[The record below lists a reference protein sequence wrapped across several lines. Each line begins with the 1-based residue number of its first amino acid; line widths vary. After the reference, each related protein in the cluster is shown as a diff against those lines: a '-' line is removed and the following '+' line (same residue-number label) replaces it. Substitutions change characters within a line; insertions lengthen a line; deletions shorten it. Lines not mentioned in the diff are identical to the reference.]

1 MSTKTQKA
9 EFLLSTD
16 SLSWY
21 WLDLIFQ
28 VAKDVWFDWLDL
40 ALRKNFDAWNV
51 SYVEKLV
58 EKYWLPVRVIQV
70 SSSVNAREMNQA
82 IDIAA
87 ALWVEVISINAP
99 YIYDIKTYKYL
110 SNNLAWFKKHNR
122 QLKFAI
128 INPLR
133 SSILILPIS
142 KYHFTN
148 IVEIINKYKSY
159 LGLDIANL
167 EETAL
172 EVNFLRKIANFIP
185 HIPVVY
191 ISDKSKIWNWH
202 IPLWDWVLKLPKV
215 FKKFKQHE
223 YYGNFSLKLDLPKKD
238 LADLEKV
245 ELILRKCKVYYKEN
259 FEDLIIK

>member
-1 MSTKTQKA
+1 MGDKNRA

-16 SLSWY
+16 SLSGY

-28 VAKDVWFDWLDL
+28 VAKDTGFDGLDL
-40 ALRKNFDAWNV
+40 AVWKNFDAWNV
-51 SYVEKLV
+51 SYVEKLIN
-58 EKYWLPVRVIQV
+58 KYDLPIRVIQV
-70 SSSVNAREMNQA
+70 SNAVNAREMNQA

-87 ALWVEVISINAP
+87 AVWADVISINSP
-99 YIYDIKTYKYL
+99 YIYDIKTFKYIA
-110 SNNLAWFKKHNR
+110 NNMAWFKKHNR
-122 QLKFAI
+122 QMKFAI
-128 INPLR
+128 INPIK

-167 EETAL
+167 EEVTL
-172 EVNFLRKIANFIP
+172 ETNFLRKISNFIP

-191 ISDKSKIWNWH
+191 LSDKSKIWVWH
-202 IPLWDWVLKLPKV
+202 IPLWDWVLKLAKIL
-215 FKKFKQHE
+215 KKFKQNE
-223 YYGNFSLKLDLPKKD
+223 YYWYFSLKLNLPKKD

-245 ELILRKCKVYYKEN
+245 EIYLKKSKLFYRDN
-259 FEDLIIK
+259 FEDLVIK